1 MWGKKWNYTIL
12 GKKENNSAEKEGVLY
27 ASLPPPSCQ
36 KQGIWKHRKKN
47 PDRLWTMHY
56 DTGLYSADCDEKI
69 VVDKAVF

>member
-1 MWGKKWNYTIL
+1 MELHPTW
-12 GKKENNSAEKEGVLY
+12 KKENNSAEKEGVLY

-47 PDRLWTMHY
+47 PDRLWT
-56 DTGLYSADCDEKI
+56 GLYSAGCEENI